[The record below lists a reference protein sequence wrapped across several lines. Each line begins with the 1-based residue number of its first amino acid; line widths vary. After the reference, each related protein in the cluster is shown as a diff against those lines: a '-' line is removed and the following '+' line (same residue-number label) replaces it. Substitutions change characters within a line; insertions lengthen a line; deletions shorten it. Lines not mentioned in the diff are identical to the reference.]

1 MKRIVIFSLM
11 AGLLL
16 ITACKKEVTITV
28 KSNNESWG
36 KVTGGGTYAKGTEIT
51 LKATPTMS
59 TYKFVKWEDG
69 NTDNPRKIVVK
80 NNATY
85 TAVFDVENV
94 EMCTITVLSNDTNL
108 GTVSGAGS
116 YMKGAQ
122 IELKATAKNNMLYRF
137 VKWEDG
143 NTDNP
148 RRVVVET
155 NASYKACFE
164 LRGAG
169 NAIVTALLT
178 NMVKVH
184 GGTFQMGAANGDTGA
199 YDKDK
204 PQHSVTVSDFYMCKY
219 EVTQELWQTVMG
231 SIPSGEA
238 AWTDNKGKG
247 SKYPAYNITWQEC
260 QTFIAKLNEM
270 TGLHFRLP
278 TEAEWEYAARGGQSS
293 QGYLYAG
300 SNTLNNVAWYGNNSS
315 DKTHEVMKKSPNELG
330 LYDMTGNV
338 AEYCSDWFENYTSAA
353 QTNPT
358 GPASGTVRVRRGAS
372 YSITF
377 AKNCRITCRSTRE
390 PNVYSSTDGFRL
402 VAPIE

>member
-1 MKRIVIFSLM
+1 MKRLVMLSFM
-11 AGLLL
+11 ASFLFF
-16 ITACKKEVTITV
+16 TACKKEFTITV
-28 KSNNESWG
+28 KSNNENYGTVS
-36 KVTGGGTYAKGTEIT
+36 GGGTYAKGTEVELTAIP
-51 LKATPTMS
+51 AMS
-59 TYKFVKWEDG
+59 IYKFIKWDDG

-85 TAVFDVENV
+85 TAVFEAGDVEMYTV
-94 EMCTITVLSNDTNL
+94 SVLSNDTNL

-116 YMKGAQ
+116 YVKGSQ
-122 IELKATAKNNMLYRF
+122 IELTATAKNNLLYRF

-169 NAIVTALLT
+169 NAIVTALLQ

-199 YDKDK
+199 YDRDK
-204 PQHSVTVSDFYMCKY
+204 PQHSVTLSDFYICKY

-247 SKYPAYNITWQEC
+247 AKFPAYNITWQEC

-278 TEAEWEYAARGGQSS
+278 TEAEWEYVAR
-293 QGYLYAG
+293 
-300 SNTLNNVAWYGNNSS
+300 
-315 DKTHEVMKKSPNELG
+315 
-330 LYDMTGNV
+330 
-338 AEYCSDWFENYTSAA
+338 
-353 QTNPT
+353 
-358 GPASGTVRVRRGAS
+358 
-372 YSITF
+372 
-377 AKNCRITCRSTRE
+377 
-390 PNVYSSTDGFRL
+390 
-402 VAPIE
+402 